1 MPPSDTSSK
10 SETTRPR
17 NFSSWAVSA
26 AMNPSVEGIEAAVE
40 LPSSK
45 RVKKRTGMT
54 VVKPVMK
61 TAIEPKS
68 GPTSMITL
76 RP

>member
-1 MPPSDTSSK
+1 M
-10 SETTRPR
+10 
-17 NFSSWAVSA
+17 
-26 AMNPSVEGIEAAVE
+26 E

-45 RVKKRTGMT
+45 RVKKRTGIT